1 MQPLSVSTPEISEA
15 PRWYVLR
22 DLKRANA
29 REHAYQLFLEQ
40 QMEVFTPM
48 KWQLRTVKGKR
59 IRQEVPYM
67 PDLLFVHAT
76 RQHIDPIVQ
85 SQPTIQYR
93 WLRNKFREPMTV
105 PDADMNR
112 FIQAIR
118 ATQSPKYFLPEEIT
132 SSMLGRPIRIIGG
145 SLDGYEGT
153 LLTVRGSK
161 VKRLL
166 VELPGLLTVG
176 VEVDPDYIQFI

>member
-1 MQPLSVSTPEISEA
+1 MQPLSVSTPEVSEA
-15 PRWYVLR
+15 PRWYVMR

-29 REHAYQLFLEQ
+29 REHAYQLFQEH

-48 KWQLRTVKGKR
+48 KWQLRTVKGKH

-67 PDLLFVHAT
+67 PDLLFVYAT
-76 RQHIDPIVQ
+76 RQQIDPIVERH
-85 SQPTIQYR
+85 STLQYR

-112 FIQAIR
+112 FIQAVR
-118 ATQSPKYFLPEEIT
+118 ATESPRYFLPEEVT
-132 SSMLGRPIRIIGG
+132 PSMLGRPIRMIGG

-176 VEVDPDYIQFI
+176 VEVDPDYIQFL

>member
-1 MQPLSVSTPEISEA
+1 MQVSSVFSSDISEV

-29 REHAYQLFLEQ
+29 REHACQLLQEL

-48 KWQLRTVKGKR
+48 KWQLVTVKGKH
-59 IRQEVPYM
+59 IRKEVPYM
-67 PDLLFVHAT
+67 PDLLFVHDT
-76 RQHIDPIVQ
+76 RKHIDPIVE
-85 SQPTIQYR
+85 SCSTLQYR

-105 PDADMNR
+105 PEADMNR
-112 FIQAIR
+112 FIQAVR
-118 ATQSPKYFLPEEIT
+118 SAESPRYFLPEEIT
-132 SSMLGRPIRIIGG
+132 SSMLGHPIRMIGG
-145 SLDGYEGT
+145 PLNGYEGT
-153 LLTVRGSK
+153 LLTVRDSN

>member
-1 MQPLSVSTPEISEA
+1 MQHLSVSTPEISEA

-48 KWQLRTVKGKR
+48 KWQLRTVKGKH

-67 PDLLFVHAT
+67 PDLLFVYAT
-76 RQHIDPIVQ
+76 REQIDPLVERH
-85 SQPTIQYR
+85 STLQYR

-132 SSMLGRPIRIIGG
+132 SSMLGRPIRMIGG

-153 LLTVRGSK
+153 LLTIRGSK

-176 VEVDPDYIQFI
+176 VEVDPDYIQFV

>member
-1 MQPLSVSTPEISEA
+1 MQPSSVLSPDVSEA
-15 PRWYVLR
+15 PRWYVMR

-29 REHAYQLFLEQ
+29 REHAYQLFQERQ
-40 QMEVFTPM
+40 IEVFTPM
-48 KWQLRTVKGKR
+48 KWQLSTVKGKQVR
-59 IRQEVPYM
+59 KEVPYM
-67 PDLLFVHAT
+67 TDLLFVHDT
-76 RQHIDPIVQ
+76 RQHIDPIVE
-85 SQPTIQYR
+85 SHPTIQYR

-105 PDADMNR
+105 SEAEMNR
-112 FIQAIR
+112 FIQAVR
-118 ATQSPKYFLPEEIT
+118 STESPRYFMPEEIT
-132 SSMLGRPIRIIGG
+132 PSMLGRPIRMIGG

>member
-1 MQPLSVSTPEISEA
+1 MQPSSVLTPEVSEA
-15 PRWYVLR
+15 PRWYVMR

-29 REHAYQLFLEQ
+29 REHAYQLFQERQ
-40 QMEVFTPM
+40 IEVFTPM
-48 KWQLRTVKGKR
+48 KWQLSTVKGKR
-59 IRQEVPYM
+59 IRKEVPYM
-67 PDLLFVHAT
+67 ADLLFVHDT
-76 RQHIDPIVQ
+76 RQHIDPIVE
-85 SQPTIQYR
+85 SHPTIQYR

-105 PDADMNR
+105 SEAEMNR
-112 FIQAIR
+112 FIQAVR
-118 ATQSPKYFLPEEIT
+118 STESPRYFMPEEIT
-132 SSMLGRPIRIIGG
+132 PSMLGRSIRMIGG

>member
-1 MQPLSVSTPEISEA
+1 MQASSVSSSEVSEA
-15 PRWYVLR
+15 SRWYVMR

-29 REHAYQLFLEQ
+29 REHAYQLFQER

-48 KWQLRTVKGKR
+48 KWQLSTVKGKQVR
-59 IRQEVPYM
+59 KEVPYM
-67 PDLLFVHAT
+67 TDLLFVHDT
-76 RQHIDPIVQ
+76 RQHIDPIVE
-85 SQPTIQYR
+85 SHPTIQYR

-105 PDADMNR
+105 SEAEMNR
-112 FIQAIR
+112 FIQAVR
-118 ATQSPKYFLPEEIT
+118 STESPRYFMPEEIT
-132 SSMLGRPIRIIGG
+132 PSMLGRPIRMIGG

-176 VEVDPDYIQFI
+176 VEVDPDYIQFV

>member
-1 MQPLSVSTPEISEA
+1 MQPFSVSSPKVSEA
-15 PRWYVLR
+15 PRWYVMR

-29 REHAYQLFLEQ
+29 REHAYQLFQEH

-48 KWQLRTVKGKR
+48 KWQLGTVKGKQVR
-59 IRQEVPYM
+59 KEVPYM
-67 PDLLFVHAT
+67 ADLLFVHDT
-76 RQHIDPIVQ
+76 RQHIDPIVE
-85 SQPTIQYR
+85 SHPTIQYR

-105 PDADMNR
+105 SEAEMNR
-112 FIQAIR
+112 FIQAVR
-118 ATQSPKYFLPEEIT
+118 STESPRYFMPEEIT
-132 SSMLGRPIRIIGG
+132 PSMLGRPIRMIGG

-176 VEVDPDYIQFI
+176 VEVDPDYIQFV

>member
-1 MQPLSVSTPEISEA
+1 MQPSSVSSPDVSEA
-15 PRWYVLR
+15 PRWYVMR

-29 REHAYQLFLEQ
+29 REHAYQLFQEH

-48 KWQLRTVKGKR
+48 KWQLSTVKGKQVR
-59 IRQEVPYM
+59 KEVPYM
-67 PDLLFVHAT
+67 ADLLFVHDT
-76 RQHIDPIVQ
+76 RQHIDPIVE
-85 SQPTIQYR
+85 SHPTIQYR

-105 PDADMNR
+105 SEAEMNR
-112 FIQAIR
+112 FIQAVR
-118 ATQSPKYFLPEEIT
+118 STESPRYFMPEEIT
-132 SSMLGRPIRIIGG
+132 PSMLGRSIRMIGG

-176 VEVDPDYIQFI
+176 VEVDPDYIQFV

>member
-1 MQPLSVSTPEISEA
+1 MQPSTLSSTDVPET
-15 PRWYVLR
+15 PRWYVMR

-29 REHAYQLFLEQ
+29 REHAYQLFQEH

-48 KWQLRTVKGKR
+48 KWQLATVKGKR
-59 IRQEVPYM
+59 IRKEVPYM

-76 RQHIDPIVQ
+76 RQHIDPIVE

-105 PDADMNR
+105 PEADMNR
-112 FIQAIR
+112 FIQAVR
-118 ATQSPKYFLPEEIT
+118 SVESPQYFLPEEIT

-166 VELPGLLTVG
+166 VELPGLLAVG
-176 VEVDPDYIQFI
+176 VEVDPDYIQFV

>member
-1 MQPLSVSTPEISEA
+1 MQPSSVLTPEVSEA
-15 PRWYVLR
+15 PRWYVMR

-29 REHAYQLFLEQ
+29 REHAYQLFQEH

-48 KWQLRTVKGKR
+48 KWQLATVKGKR
-59 IRQEVPYM
+59 IRKEVPYM

-85 SQPTIQYR
+85 NQPTIQYR

-105 PDADMNR
+105 PEADMNR
-112 FIQAIR
+112 FIQAVR
-118 ATQSPKYFLPEEIT
+118 SAESPRYFLPEEIT
-132 SSMLGRPIRIIGG
+132 SSMLGHPIRMIGG
-145 SLDGYEGT
+145 PLNGYEGT
-153 LLTVRGSK
+153 LLTVRDSK

>member
-1 MQPLSVSTPEISEA
+1 MQPSSVSSPEVSEV
-15 PRWYVLR
+15 PRWYVMR

-29 REHAYQLFLEQ
+29 REHAYQLFQEH

-48 KWQLRTVKGKR
+48 KWQLSTVKGKQVR
-59 IRQEVPYM
+59 KEVPYM
-67 PDLLFVHAT
+67 ADLLFVHDT
-76 RQHIDPIVQ
+76 RQHIDSIVE
-85 SQPTIQYR
+85 SHPTIQYR

-105 PDADMNR
+105 PDAEMNR
-112 FIQAIR
+112 FIQAVR
-118 ATQSPKYFLPEEIT
+118 STESPRYFMPEEIT

-176 VEVDPDYIQFI
+176 VEVDPDYIQFV

>member
-1 MQPLSVSTPEISEA
+1 MQPLSVSTPEVSEA

-29 REHAYQLFLEQ
+29 REHAYQLFLEL

-48 KWQLRTVKGKR
+48 KWQLRTVKGKH

-76 RQHIDPIVQ
+76 RQQIDPLVERH
-85 SQPTIQYR
+85 STIQYR

-105 PDADMNR
+105 PDAEMNR
-112 FIQAIR
+112 FIQAVR
-118 ATQSPKYFLPEEIT
+118 ATESPKYFMPEEIT
-132 SSMLGRPIRIIGG
+132 SSMLGRPIRMIGG

-176 VEVDPDYIQFI
+176 VEVDSDYIQFI